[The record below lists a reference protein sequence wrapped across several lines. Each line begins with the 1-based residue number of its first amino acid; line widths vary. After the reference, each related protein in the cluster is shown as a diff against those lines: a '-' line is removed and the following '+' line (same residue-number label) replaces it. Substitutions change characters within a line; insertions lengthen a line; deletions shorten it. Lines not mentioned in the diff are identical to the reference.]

1 MLQVPSKTED
11 VPGWNL
17 PVGAGTALLIL
28 ASLGYL
34 AATLGFQWDLAR
46 RQAGHW
52 RRWRQLLWSA
62 LALHTLGL
70 VMLGLALGHA
80 PLNGLAEATASLA
93 WVVMLLYLA
102 VGERWNVE
110 VVGAVAA
117 PAAAVMTAFALAAG
131 EWRPSQASPNI
142 WIAVHVVSVVLG
154 YAAFSL
160 AAFCAGLYFLQAR
173 LLKRKSPLGL
183 LRLLPSLDTLDR
195 VAYRLILSGFLPMV
209 AGVVT
214 GMQLMHGSESRWW
227 TWDPKLTL
235 VALTV
240 LFYLVYLHARLV
252 AGWQGRRVNLL
263 LLLAFVCLLVSYLAP
278 GQFHRF

>member
-1 MLQVPSKTED
+1 M
-11 VPGWNL
+11 PGWNL

-131 EWRPSQASPNI
+131 EWRPSQASP
-142 WIAVHVVSVVLG
+142 
-154 YAAFSL
+154 
-160 AAFCAGLYFLQAR
+160 
-173 LLKRKSPLGL
+173 
-183 LRLLPSLDTLDR
+183 
-195 VAYRLILSGFLPMV
+195 
-209 AGVVT
+209 
-214 GMQLMHGSESRWW
+214 
-227 TWDPKLTL
+227 
-235 VALTV
+235 
-240 LFYLVYLHARLV
+240 
-252 AGWQGRRVNLL
+252 
-263 LLLAFVCLLVSYLAP
+263 
-278 GQFHRF
+278 